1 MRGVPEDSG
10 PDARVGA
17 VSEGLG
23 GRRLVVEADGGSRGN
38 PGLAGYG
45 ALVHDPA
52 TGEVLAEV
60 WDSLGTTTNNVAE
73 YSGLVAGLRAAAD
86 LAPRADVEV
95 RMDSKLV
102 VEQMSGRWRIKDP
115 NLQSLARSA
124 QDLARQ
130 LGRVSYVWVP
140 RERNARADRL
150 ANQAMDA
157 AAGTGAG
164 GTRGRPGRQR
174 SGSIIEAAEAGE
186 SAEPAPV
193 RAWGPTHNQ
202 RPMMT
207 LLLRHGETALSTERR
222 FAGRGDIPLTEAGRG
237 QAAAAAARLAARGG
251 IDLIVTS
258 PLARAR
264 ATAEAVAEA
273 TGAPLLADDD
283 LAETDFGKWEGLT
296 FAEASE
302 RWPDEA
308 SAWLGSADVAP
319 PGGESFASVGQ
330 RVNAALDRLLAAH
343 ESRTL
348 LLVSHVTPIKTLLCR
363 AMLAP
368 PTAMFRLYL
377 DVASLCEV
385 AWFTDGSAVVRS
397 LNDTAHLGQP
407 GR

>member
-1 MRGVPEDSG
+1 VSG
-10 PDARVGA
+10 GPGGPKPD
-17 VSEGLG
+17 
-23 GRRLVVEADGGSRGN
+23 RRLVVEADGGSRGN
-38 PGLAGYG
+38 PGPAGYG
-45 ALVHDPA
+45 ALVHDPQ

-73 YSGLVAGLRAAAD
+73 YSGLVAGLRAAAE
-86 LAPRADVEV
+86 LAPGADVEV

-102 VEQMSGRWRIKDP
+102 VEQMSGRWKIKDP
-115 NLQSLARSA
+115 NLRSLARSA
-124 QDLARQ
+124 QDQARQ

-140 RERNARADRL
+140 RDRNTRADRL

-157 AAGTGAG
+157 AAGTGGQASPG
-164 GTRGRPGRQR
+164 RGSQPGRQR
-174 SGSIIEAAEAGE
+174 SGSIIEDAAAGE
-186 SAEPAPV
+186 SAEPGSV
-193 RAWGPTHNQ
+193 GGWGPAHGRRAT
-202 RPMMT
+202 MT

-222 FAGRGDIPLTEAGRG
+222 FAGRGDIPLTEAGRA

-264 ATAEAVAEA
+264 ATAEAVATA
-273 TGAPLLADDD
+273 TGAPLVADDD

-302 RWPDEA
+302 RWPGEA

-319 PGGESFASVGQ
+319 PGGESFATVGQ
-330 RVNAALDRLLAAH
+330 RVNAALDRLLASH
-343 ESRTL
+343 QFRTM
-348 LLVSHVTPIKTLLCR
+348 LLVSHVTPIKTLVCR

-368 PTAMFRLYL
+368 PAAMFRLHL

-385 AWFTDGSAVVRS
+385 AWFADGSAVVGS
-397 LNDTAHLGQP
+397 LNNTAHLVQS

>member
-1 MRGVPEDSG
+1 LASGGV
-10 PDARVGA
+10 
-17 VSEGLG
+17 LG
-23 GRRLVVEADGGSRGN
+23 GRPPGPAQSRKLVVEADGGSRGN
-38 PGLAGYG
+38 PGPAGYG
-45 ALVHDPA
+45 ALVHDPL

-60 WDSLGTTTNNVAE
+60 RDSLGTTTNNVAE
-73 YSGLVAGLRAAAD
+73 YSGLVAGLRAAAE
-86 LAPRADVEV
+86 LAPGADVEV

-102 VEQMSGRWRIKDP
+102 VEQMSGRWKIKNSD
-115 NLQSLARSA
+115 LQSLARSA
-124 QDLARQ
+124 EDQAQR
-130 LGRVSYVWVP
+130 LGRITYVWVP
-140 RERNARADRL
+140 RERNTRADRL

-157 AAGTGAG
+157 AAETGG

-174 SGSIIEAAEAGE
+174 SGSIAGEAAAGE
-186 SAEPAPV
+186 SARPAPV
-193 RAWGPTHNQ
+193 SGWGPAHGKQPT
-202 RPMMT
+202 MT

-264 ATAEAVAEA
+264 ATAEAVADA

-296 FAEASE
+296 FAEASQ
-302 RWPDEA
+302 RWPDEL
-308 SAWLGSADVAP
+308 SAWLSSADVAP
-319 PGGESFASVGQ
+319 PGGESFAAVGQ

-343 ESRTL
+343 EFRTL
-348 LLVSHVTPIKTLLCR
+348 LLVSHVTPIKTLVCR

-368 PTAMFRLYL
+368 PAALFRVHL

-385 AWFTDGSAVVRS
+385 AWFADGPAVVRS
-397 LNDTAHLGQP
+397 LNDTAHLSQL